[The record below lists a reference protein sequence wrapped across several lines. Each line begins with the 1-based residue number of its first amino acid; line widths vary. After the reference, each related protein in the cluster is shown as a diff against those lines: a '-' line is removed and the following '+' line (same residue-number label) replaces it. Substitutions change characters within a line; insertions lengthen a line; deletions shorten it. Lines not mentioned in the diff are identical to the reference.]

1 MKAKATMLTH
11 FSARYPRFPPGMHLS
26 VPMRRT
32 AADYNADDMKMVVAF
47 DHMNLTMGDM
57 WKMEFYNPVISQV
70 FRDTYDQSVDE
81 ELISDDES
89 SNDRRP
95 HSRSPGPV
103 RSRSPS
109 QNYGTRPPRSP
120 QRVPY

>member
-11 FSARYPRFPPGMHLS
+11 FSARYPRFPPGVHLS

-32 AADYNADDMKMVVAF
+32 AEDYKADDMKMVVAF

-57 WKMEFYNPVISQV
+57 WKMEFYNHAISQV

-81 ELISDDES
+81 ELISDTES
-89 SNDRRP
+89 SNERRS
-95 HSRSPGPV
+95 HSRSPI
-103 RSRSPS
+103 RSRSPT
-109 QNYGTRPPRSP
+109 QNYNTRSRSP
-120 QRVPY
+120 QRVPH